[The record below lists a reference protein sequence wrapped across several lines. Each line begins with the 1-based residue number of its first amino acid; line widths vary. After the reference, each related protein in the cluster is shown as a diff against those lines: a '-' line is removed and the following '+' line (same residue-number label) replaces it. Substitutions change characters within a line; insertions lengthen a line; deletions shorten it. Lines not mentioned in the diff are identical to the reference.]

1 MSEVEV
7 ALQRPHE
14 GDRPRSPTGRLRR
27 AYANRETRH
36 LIKYGIVGVTN
47 VTVDF
52 TLYAALVWLGLWY
65 PVAKTASL
73 VVATA
78 NGYTLNRLWT
88 FRAGPHRNVMLTK
101 YVMVVASCWAA
112 NIVML
117 ILLVEVAGL
126 HKITAQLIAIP
137 VIAPAS
143 FMAQR
148 IWTFGDVLR

>member
-1 MSEVEV
+1 M
-7 ALQRPHE
+7 
-14 GDRPRSPTGRLRR
+14 TGRLRR
-27 AYANRETRH
+27 AWANRETRH

-52 TLYAALVWLGLWY
+52 ALYATLVWLGLWY

-112 NIVML
+112 NIVLLM
-117 ILLVEVAGL
+117 LLVEVAGL
-126 HKITAQLIAIP
+126 HKITAQLIIIP
-137 VIAPAS
+137 IVAPAS
-143 FMAQR
+143 FLAQR
-148 IWTFGDVLR
+148 IWTFGDALR